1 MKLIRKEYQQ
11 MTDEQLVI
19 AMAGGDQRAFDHLYN
34 RYSGPLVSYFMRMLW
49 RDREKAEDFVHDFFT
64 KLIHRPEL
72 FDTNR
77 SFKTWMFS
85 VACNMCKNEYKKQE
99 IRKNTS
105 NGLDS
110 NYAVKDHDQNT
121 ESTVHHTFFKNA
133 YDEQVLQLEPKHREV
148 FEMRHFDG
156 LSIKEIADAL
166 SINEGT
172 IKSRLFYATKYLAER
187 LKHFQPEGSK
197 TK

>member
-1 MKLIRKEYQQ
+1 

-72 FDTNR
+72 FDTTR
-77 SFKTWMFS
+77 SFKTWMYS

-110 NYAVKDHDQNT
+110 NYSVKDHNQNT
-121 ESTVHHTFFKNA
+121 ENSVHHTFFKHA
-133 YDEQVLQLEPKHREV
+133 FEEQILCLEQKHREV

-156 LSIKEIADAL
+156 LSIKEISDAL
-166 SINEGT
+166 EINEGT